1 MCLKNAGV
9 DDKLARVVTCS
20 LTHALPRC
28 VKTNVSMPRFFAML
42 LHRYPV
48 IYVLT
53 WVIPLING
61 IYTIAVGQSS
71 ASFSLVLL
79 ATVTSRLQ
87 V

>member
-1 MCLKNAGV
+1 
-9 DDKLARVVTCS
+9 
-20 LTHALPRC
+20 
-28 VKTNVSMPRFFAML
+28 MPRFFAML